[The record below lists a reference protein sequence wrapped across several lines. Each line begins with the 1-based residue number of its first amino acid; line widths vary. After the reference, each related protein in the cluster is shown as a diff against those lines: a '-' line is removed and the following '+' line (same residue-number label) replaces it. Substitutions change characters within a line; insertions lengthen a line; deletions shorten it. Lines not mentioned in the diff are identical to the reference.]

1 MSPSSLPS
9 DAAPPGA
16 AQHRALWWLAAAMV
30 LLAFNLRLIF
40 PSLSVLLPEILRA
53 TGLSAT
59 GATYLTTLPI
69 LCMGAFAPL
78 APWCAR
84 RFGTER
90 TLLGVLVLMA
100 IGTVLRGWH
109 GAAGLFLGS
118 ALAGG
123 AIAIANVLL
132 PALVKR
138 DFVRHVAGMT
148 ALYTMSLNAG
158 ASVAAAA
165 TLPLTHAFGSAWPA
179 GVAAWGALP
188 IVAAL
193 IWAAATRRAR
203 GPDPGAPA
211 PPRGGVWRSPLAWQV
226 TFFMGLQSAMAY
238 CVSGWLAPIL
248 RARGLDG
255 TTAGLVTSVCIL
267 MNAVGSLAMPPV
279 LARFR
284 DQRWV
289 NVALSVLTGA
299 PLVALLFA
307 PLSQVWVW
315 AIVQG
320 LGQGGMFAT
329 ALTVIALRAPDT
341 RSVASLSSMAQ
352 TIGYLLAAGGPLVVG
367 LLFSATGDF
376 AASGWLFVAVM
387 TGAGIAGF
395 GAGRALF
402 IHPHDAGGRTPPL
415 ARTAR

>member
-1 MSPSSLPS
+1 MVVTSNAAAS
-9 DAAPPGA
+9 APPRS
-16 AQHRALWWLAAAMV
+16 RALWWLAAAMV

-40 PSLSVLLPEILRA
+40 PSLSVLLPEILRT
-53 TGLSAT
+53 TGLSAA
-59 GATYLTTLPI
+59 GASYLTTLPI

-100 IGTVLRGWH
+100 IGTALRGWH

-123 AIAIANVLL
+123 AIAVANVLL

-138 DFVRHVAGMT
+138 DFLRHVAGMT

-165 TLPLTHAFGSAWPA
+165 TLPMVHSLHGGWPV
-179 GVAAWGALP
+179 GLAAWGLLP
-188 IVAAL
+188 VLAA
-193 IWAAATRRAR
+193 IAWVVATRRA
-203 GPDPGAPA
+203 PAPA
-211 PPRGGVWRSPLAWQV
+211 RAEPAAARGGLWRSPLAWQV

-267 MNAVGSLAMPPV
+267 MNVVGSLAMPPL

-284 DQRWV
+284 DQRWI
-289 NVALSVLTGA
+289 NVALSCVTGV

-307 PLSQVWVW
+307 PLSQVWLW

-320 LGQGGMFAT
+320 IGQGGMFAT
-329 ALTVIALRAPDT
+329 ALTVIALRAPDAP
-341 RSVASLSSMAQ
+341 SAASLSSMAQ
-352 TIGYLLAAGGPLVVG
+352 TIGYLLAAAGPLVVG

-387 TGAGIAGF
+387 AGAAIAGF
-395 GAGRALF
+395 GAGRARF
-402 IHPHDAGGRTPPL
+402 VAPAAAG
-415 ARTAR
+415 